1 MILGYLPG
9 RNSCSGPHVDPKK
22 NPKKIGDDLVT
33 NLDDAMNK
41 KLFIGVS
48 QPGEESL
55 KMLGPRH
62 VSKILLLS

>member
-1 MILGYLPG
+1 MSIQ
-9 RNSCSGPHVDPKK
+9 KK

-48 QPGEESL
+48 QPGEKSL